1 MTIIHKSGNILD
13 ATENIIIHQVNC
25 EGVMGAGL
33 AKQLRNKWP
42 IIYTEYK
49 KLCDENRIKFMLLGK
64 VQYIK
69 VDEKKYV
76 ANMFSQLGIGTDKIQ
91 TIYSDMKKVDADL
104 SPSSASLDV
113 FGFNLFIFSYEQYIK
128 LCEELDNDPRY
139 YSKSH
144 IRN

>member
-1 MTIIHKSGNILD
+1 MTIAITN
-13 ATENIIIHQVNC
+13 
-25 EGVMGAGL
+25 
-33 AKQLRNKWP
+33 KQH
-42 IIYTEYK
+42 T
-49 KLCDENRIKFMLLGK
+49 
-64 VQYIK
+64 YIK
-69 VDEKKYV
+69 IVQFMQADSNKEMYNKL
-76 ANMFSQLGIGTDKIQ
+76 NLLIDI
-91 TIYSDMKKVDADL
+91 IKVDADL